1 MTKDIARPKGAPNA
15 FDKWQTVAIAIFI
28 ALVGYTVMVSFPV
41 LATALVE
48 KAGFSE
54 VEVGQIWG
62 ADMFGFSVG
71 AILVAFTVAGMNR
84 RTIILAGVVLAVA
97 ANASCLVLDSYHAM
111 IALRAAAGVG
121 SGIFTAISVVTLGG
135 TTKPVVAFNLL
146 LFGFAF
152 STAAE
157 LHFLPRLTMNE
168 IYIFF
173 MILAALCALLV
184 RWIPARP
191 LNAEELALQEAG
203 EDHVEDWHVPK
214 ILPIICLI
222 AVCFTYINIGG
233 YYAYIELAA
242 LHDGVAPEWTGPVLT
257 WSSICAI
264 VGCALAYLATRWG
277 LFKPLFISLITMGIV
292 VAMPATGIND
302 VLFAVSIFGFMTLWT
317 FIDVYQ
323 SAMLSH
329 MDRAGSLVALLPSV
343 QGFGSFIGPYL
354 AAWVLTDQ
362 LRYREMFLVSGSMAI
377 IALAL
382 YVLVSLFVRKSEPV
396 AVAVDATA
404 PAE

>member
-1 MTKDIARPKGAPNA
+1 LNDPTE
-15 FDKWQTVAIAIFI
+15 FDKWQTVSVAIFI

-62 ADMFGFSVG
+62 ADMFGFSIG
-71 AILVAFTVAGMNR
+71 AILVAFIVAGTNR

-97 ANASCLVLDSYHAM
+97 ANALCLVLDSYHAM
-111 IALRAAAGVG
+111 IVLRAVAGVG
-121 SGIFTAISVVTLGG
+121 SGIFTAVSVVTLGG

-157 LHFLPRLTMNE
+157 LHFLPRLAMNE
-168 IYIFF
+168 IYVFF
-173 MILAALCALLV
+173 MILAVLCALLV

-191 LNAEELALQEAG
+191 LTAEKLALQEAG
-203 EDHVEDWHVPK
+203 EDHVEDWHVPR
-214 ILPIICLI
+214 ILPVICLV

-233 YYAYIELAA
+233 YYTYIELAA
-242 LHDGVAPEWTGPVLT
+242 LHDGVSIEWTGPFLT
-257 WSSICAI
+257 WSSIFAI

-277 LFKPLFISLITMGIV
+277 LFKPLFVSLVTMGIV
-292 VAMPATGIND
+292 VAMPAAGITEI
-302 VLFAVSIFGFMTLWT
+302 LFAASIFGFMTLWT

-329 MDRAGSLVALLPSV
+329 MDRAGSLVALLPAV
-343 QGFGSFIGPYL
+343 QGFGQFIGPYL

-362 LRYREMFLVSGSMAI
+362 LRYREMFLVSGSMAF

-382 YVLVSLFVRKSEPV
+382 YVLVSLFVRRREPE
-396 AVAVDATA
+396 AVAVDASA

>member
-1 MTKDIARPKGAPNA
+1 MTDDIARPTGAPNA
-15 FDKWQTVAIAIFI
+15 FDKWQTVTIAIFI
-28 ALVGYTVMVSFPV
+28 ALVGYTVMVSLPV

-48 KAGFSE
+48 KAGFSAI
-54 VEVGQIWG
+54 EVGQIWG
-62 ADMFGFSVG
+62 ADMLGFSVG
-71 AILVAFTVAGMNR
+71 AILVAFTVAGINR

-97 ANASCLVLDSYHAM
+97 ANALCLVLDSYNAM

-135 TTKPVVAFNLL
+135 ATKPVFVFNLL

-191 LNAEELALQEAG
+191 LNAEELVLQEAG

-233 YYAYIELAA
+233 YYTYIELAA

-302 VLFAVSIFGFMTLWT
+302 VLFAVSIVGFMTLWT

-329 MDRAGSLVALLPSV
+329 MDRAGSMVALLPSV
-343 QGFGSFIGPYL
+343 QGFGNFLGPYL

-382 YVLVSLFVRKSEPV
+382 YVLVSLFVRKRMPG
-396 AVAVDATA
+396 AVAADATA